1 MSQAGPTHTPYLNKI
16 AKSGTLFMDFHV
28 ANPVCSPSR
37 AGIMTGRDPARFR
50 IHTAINVNPAANA
63 KEGQANFLAPNV
75 TTITQVMKDN
85 GYATGHFGKWHLG
98 AAKGIAPPPSAY
110 GIDESCTF
118 NSVDTCL
125 ADGKTSNTSVNI
137 VDSAIDFITR
147 KAGAPF
153 YVNVWLHVSHNLL
166 NPSAEQKAACVANSQ
181 ACACAGLSDNQTTCA
196 HQIFWAA
203 QQDADAQIGRIWE
216 TLKEQNLHE
225 STVVAFTTDNGP
237 EDETVYIS
245 AVGSAGPFRGRKRSL
260 YEGGIRVPFIV
271 NWGGGSPN
279 PSVAANMIDNTILG
293 AVDWFPTALAI
304 ANITMPASLLG
315 NLDGVD
321 MSAAIARLGG
331 AAVVVNNETGIRPP
345 FPRPN
350 AGHTAGMLFWEWRF
364 ATAGNC
370 EHAAPQLAVRDGRY
384 KLLRDIAEPADGG
397 RTELYDLSFFNQSV
411 DNVDLPDY
419 REQKNLAALP
429 GNPFKDRI
437 AAMSAAVLKWRSSLP
452 QCNDGTIAC
461 YMLTTP
467 CSDWSYP
474 GSLWRQSS
482 IATMQSSA
490 SSGVAQGR
498 GRAAAVDD
506 DVWQDSEPDF

>member
-1 MSQAGPTHTPYLNKI
+1 MLTCAISMVTHNQT
-16 AKSGTLFMDFHV
+16 
-28 ANPVCSPSR
+28 
-37 AGIMTGRDPARFR
+37 
-50 IHTAINVNPAANA
+50 
-63 KEGQANFLAPNV
+63 GQANFLAPNV

-245 AVGSAGPFRGRKRSL
+245 AVGYGYKTLPHRHSINSRGGDPDGWCPPPSPPPHTRASPL
-260 YEGGIRVPFIV
+260 SRVC
-271 NWGGGSPN
+271 
-279 PSVAANMIDNTILG
+279 
-293 AVDWFPTALAI
+293 
-304 ANITMPASLLG
+304 
-315 NLDGVD
+315 
-321 MSAAIARLGG
+321 R
-331 AAVVVNNETGIRPP
+331 
-345 FPRPN
+345 
-350 AGHTAGMLFWEWRF
+350 
-364 ATAGNC
+364 
-370 EHAAPQLAVRDGRY
+370 
-384 KLLRDIAEPADGG
+384 
-397 RTELYDLSFFNQSV
+397 
-411 DNVDLPDY
+411 
-419 REQKNLAALP
+419 
-429 GNPFKDRI
+429 
-437 AAMSAAVLKWRSSLP
+437 
-452 QCNDGTIAC
+452 
-461 YMLTTP
+461 
-467 CSDWSYP
+467 
-474 GSLWRQSS
+474 
-482 IATMQSSA
+482 
-490 SSGVAQGR
+490 
-498 GRAAAVDD
+498 
-506 DVWQDSEPDF
+506 